1 MRKSHLVVGISLLS
15 LTPLVACNRADTDE
29 SARRA
34 ASEARDI
41 AGRAGEQLA
50 DSWLATKIQ
59 AQFFADDDVKARDIS
74 VSARDGIV
82 TLSGTV
88 DSVEAHDEAI
98 SIVRNTDGVEK
109 VDDKLRVAVPAAD
122 AALQAARESTPGPI
136 GTSGIDPGVAAMYPT
151 DDASVTTGI
160 QAKFFRDSALKT
172 RHIDVAT
179 QGGIVTLRGTV
190 ANDNERA
197 QARLLAWT
205 THGVQRVD
213 DVLTIDRS
221 VDQPQAPLAT
231 TPAPQAAPITA
242 PGAAPSS
249 SPSTQTQQAPATQA
263 AATQTPSTQTPAA
276 DTTLENAVRTKIG
289 NVQGV
294 TVSAR
299 DGVVL
304 LDGTVPTTALKQRA
318 ITAARQTQG
327 VVQVVDRLRVGRA
340 VSQQ

>member
-1 MRKSHLVVGISLLS
+1 MRKSHLVLGISLLS
-15 LTPLVACNRADTDE
+15 VSPFVACNRADTDE
-29 SARRA
+29 TARRA
-34 ASEARDI
+34 AAEARNI

-74 VSARDGIV
+74 VSARDGVV
-82 TLSGTV
+82 TVAGTV
-88 DSVEAHDEAI
+88 DSIEAHDEAI

-109 VDDKLRVAVPAAD
+109 VDDQLRVAVPAAD
-122 AALQAARESTPGPI
+122 AALRAGREPTPGPI

-160 QAKFFRDSALKT
+160 QAKFFRDSALKG

-221 VDQPQAPLAT
+221 LEQPQGPLAT
-231 TPAPQAAPITA
+231 TPAPQAAPSGA
-242 PGAAPSS
+242 PAA
-249 SPSTQTQQAPATQA
+249 SPSTAPATQGQQAQGQA
-263 AATQTPSTQTPAA
+263 APSAPATA

-289 NVQGV
+289 NAPGI

-304 LDGTVPTTALKQRA
+304 LDGTVPTAAAKQRA

-340 VSQQ
+340 G